1 MFSIDNLRHKCSV
14 LEGEIRTLKKHINN
28 CDPSECLV
36 SRKGSGGSFYYYKRS
51 KDADGRRQEKYLP
64 QSSDNEIRRL
74 AYSAY
79 ARSRLRDAEAEKKA
93 LETLIQFLSKESQV
107 SQLLKKHPGVAA
119 ALGDWLST
127 RNDDGLSAS
136 DIELREKAKE
146 WTNRPYKR
154 STLNPE
160 NLKFPT
166 IVPELYVRS
175 KSEADIIS
183 RFEYF
188 GVAYHYEEEYEVPEH
203 LANLYRRNGY
213 ALHPDF
219 KCRNMRTGNVF
230 WWEHQGKW
238 DDAKYVADLAQ
249 RENLLYKI
257 GLIPWKNLIITTE
270 TLARPLDLQWVDEI
284 IRFYLL

>member
-1 MFSIDNLRHKCSV
+1 MFSIDNLRYRSAS
-14 LEGEIRTLKKHINN
+14 LEKEIQTLKNYIAKN
-28 CDPSECLV
+28 DSSGYLV
-36 SRKGSGGSFYYYKRS
+36 VRKGENGAFYYSKRV
-51 KDADGRRQEKYLP
+51 ADPEGRRKEEYLP
-64 QSSDNEIRRL
+64 QSSENEIKKL
-74 AYSAY
+74 AYSSY
-79 ARSRLRDAEAEKKA
+79 VSNRLKDAEAEKRA
-93 LETLIQFLSKESQV
+93 LDSLIKFLSKESHV
-107 SQLLKKHPGVAA
+107 SQFMTTHPGVAA

-146 WTNRPYKR
+146 WKRRPYKR

-160 NLKFPT
+160 NLKYPT

-203 LANLYRRNGY
+203 LASLYRRNGY
-213 ALHPDF
+213 AFHPDF

-257 GLIPWKNLIITTE
+257 GLVPWKNLIITTE